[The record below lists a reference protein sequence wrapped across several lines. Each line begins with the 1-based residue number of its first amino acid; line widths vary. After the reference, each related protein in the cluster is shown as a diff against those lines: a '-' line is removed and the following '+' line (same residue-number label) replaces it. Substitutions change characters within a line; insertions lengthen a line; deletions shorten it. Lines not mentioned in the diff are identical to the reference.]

1 MLGLLYNFLKKEK
14 KKNIYIYIYIIVE
27 IIYCYKIKGDVINAR
42 GGKIVFHNH
51 HHPLHYM
58 VS

>member
-1 MLGLLYNFLKKEK
+1 MLGLLYNFPKKEK
-14 KKNIYIYIYIIVE
+14 IYIIVE
-27 IIYCYKIKGDVINAR
+27 IIYCYKIKSDVINAR
-42 GGKIVFHNH
+42 GGKIVFQNH